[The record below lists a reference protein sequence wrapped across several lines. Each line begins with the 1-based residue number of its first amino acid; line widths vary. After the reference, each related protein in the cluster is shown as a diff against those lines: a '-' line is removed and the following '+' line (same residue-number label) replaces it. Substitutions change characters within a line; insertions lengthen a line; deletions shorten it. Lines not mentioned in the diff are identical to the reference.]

1 MKKVLNIF
9 NVIISS
15 IVLLL
20 SLIFILIEGRLLF
33 SGDWLI
39 YDNVILGMFKYL
51 FRLIIAISAGMY
63 SILTFINIKKKS
75 GILTNFLFMLS
86 ICLFIVS
93 IFMLIYTANYV
104 DKISIIIAS
113 IILLINVSNIVLLY
127 IRKKQDQL
135 HFNSY

>member
-20 SLIFILIEGRLLF
+20 SLIFIFIEGRLLF

-51 FRLIIAISAGMY
+51 FRLIIAISVGMY

-113 IILLINVSNIVLLY
+113 IILLINVLNIVLLY
-127 IRKKQDQL
+127 IRKK
-135 HFNSY
+135 

>member
-1 MKKVLNIF
+1 MKRTVNIF
-9 NVIISS
+9 NIIISS

-20 SLIFILIEGRLLF
+20 SLIFIFIEGRLLF

-75 GILTNFLFMLS
+75 AILTNFLFMLS

-93 IFMLIYTANYV
+93 IFMLIYTANYI
-104 DKISIIIAS
+104 DKILIIIAS

-127 IRKKQDQL
+127 IRKK
-135 HFNSY
+135 

>member
-20 SLIFILIEGRLLF
+20 SLVFIFIEGRLLF

-51 FRLIIAISAGMY
+51 FRLIVAIFAGMY

-113 IILLINVSNIVLLY
+113 IILLINVLNIVLLY
-127 IRKKQDQL
+127 IRKK
-135 HFNSY
+135 

>member
-20 SLIFILIEGRLLF
+20 SLIFIFIEGRLLF

-51 FRLIIAISAGMY
+51 FRLIIAIFVGMY

-86 ICLFIVS
+86 VCLFIVS
-93 IFMLIYTANYV
+93 TFMIIYTANYV

-127 IRKKQDQL
+127 IRKK
-135 HFNSY
+135 

>member
-20 SLIFILIEGRLLF
+20 SLVFIFIEGRLLF

-39 YDNVILGMFKYL
+39 YDNVILGIFKYL

-86 ICLFIVS
+86 VCLFIVCS
-93 IFMLIYTANYV
+93 
-104 DKISIIIAS
+104 K
-113 IILLINVSNIVLLY
+113 
-127 IRKKQDQL
+127 
-135 HFNSY
+135 

>member
-20 SLIFILIEGRLLF
+20 SLVFIFIEGRLLF

-51 FRLIIAISAGMY
+51 FRLIIAISVGMY

-113 IILLINVSNIVLLY
+113 IILLINVLNIVLLY
-127 IRKKQDQL
+127 IRKK
-135 HFNSY
+135 

>member
-20 SLIFILIEGRLLF
+20 SLIFKFIEGRLVF

-51 FRLIIAISAGMY
+51 FRLIVAIFAGMY

-113 IILLINVSNIVLLY
+113 IILLINVLNIVLLY
-127 IRKKQDQL
+127 IRKK
-135 HFNSY
+135 

>member
-20 SLIFILIEGRLLF
+20 SLIFIFIEGRLLF

-51 FRLIIAISAGMY
+51 FRLIIAIFAGMY

-113 IILLINVSNIVLLY
+113 IILLINVLNIVLLY
-127 IRKKQDQL
+127 IRKK
-135 HFNSY
+135 

>member
-20 SLIFILIEGRLLF
+20 SLIFIFIEGRLLF

-75 GILTNFLFMLS
+75 SILTNFLFMLS
-86 ICLFIVS
+86 VCLFIVS
-93 IFMLIYTANYV
+93 IFMIVYTANYV

-113 IILLINVSNIVLLY
+113 IILLINVSNIVLIY
-127 IRKKQDQL
+127 IRKK
-135 HFNSY
+135 

>member
-20 SLIFILIEGRLLF
+20 SLVFIFIEGRLLF

-86 ICLFIVS
+86 ICLFIIS
-93 IFMLIYTANYV
+93 IFMIIYTANYV

-127 IRKKQDQL
+127 IRKK
-135 HFNSY
+135 

>member
-20 SLIFILIEGRLLF
+20 SLIFIFIEGRLLF

-51 FRLIIAISAGMY
+51 FRLIIAISVGMY

-127 IRKKQDQL
+127 IRKKYNL
-135 HFNSY
+135 

>member
-20 SLIFILIEGRLLF
+20 SLIFIFIEGRLLF

-51 FRLIIAISAGMY
+51 FRLIIAISTGMY

-75 GILTNFLFMLS
+75 GILTNFLFVLS
-86 ICLFIVS
+86 ICLFVVS

-113 IILLINVSNIVLLY
+113 IILLINVSNIVLFY
-127 IRKKQDQL
+127 IRKK
-135 HFNSY
+135 

>member
-20 SLIFILIEGRLLF
+20 SLIFIFIEGRLLF

-51 FRLIIAISAGMY
+51 FRLIIAIFAGMY

-127 IRKKQDQL
+127 IRKK
-135 HFNSY
+135 

>member
-20 SLIFILIEGRLLF
+20 SLIFIFIEGRLLF

-51 FRLIIAISAGMY
+51 FRLIVAIFAGMY

-75 GILTNFLFMLS
+75 GILTNFLFVLS

-113 IILLINVSNIVLLY
+113 IILLINVLNIVLLY
-127 IRKKQDQL
+127 IRKK
-135 HFNSY
+135 

>member
-20 SLIFILIEGRLLF
+20 SLIFIFIEGRLLF

-51 FRLIIAISAGMY
+51 FRLIIAISVGMY

-127 IRKKQDQL
+127 IRKK
-135 HFNSY
+135 

>member
-20 SLIFILIEGRLLF
+20 SLVFIFIEGRLLF

-63 SILTFINIKKKS
+63 SILTFINTKKKS

-86 ICLFIVS
+86 ICLFIIS
-93 IFMLIYTANYV
+93 IFMIIHTANYV

-127 IRKKQDQL
+127 IRKK
-135 HFNSY
+135 

>member
-20 SLIFILIEGRLLF
+20 SLIFIFIEGRLLF

-86 ICLFIVS
+86 VCLFIVS
-93 IFMLIYTANYV
+93 IFMIIYTANYV

-127 IRKKQDQL
+127 IHKK
-135 HFNSY
+135 

>member
-20 SLIFILIEGRLLF
+20 SLIFIFIEGRLLF

-51 FRLIIAISAGMY
+51 FRLIIAISVGMY

-113 IILLINVSNIVLLY
+113 IILLINVLNIVLL
-127 IRKKQDQL
+127 
-135 HFNSY
+135 

>member
-20 SLIFILIEGRLLF
+20 SLIFIFIEGRLLF

-51 FRLIIAISAGMY
+51 FRLIIAISVGMY
-63 SILTFINIKKKS
+63 SIITFINIKKKS

-113 IILLINVSNIVLLY
+113 IILLINVLNIVLLY
-127 IRKKQDQL
+127 IRKK
-135 HFNSY
+135 

>member
-20 SLIFILIEGRLLF
+20 SLIFIFIEGRLLF

-51 FRLIIAISAGMY
+51 FRLIIAISAGTY
-63 SILTFINIKKKS
+63 SILTIINIKKKS

-113 IILLINVSNIVLLY
+113 IILLINVSNIVLIY
-127 IRKKQDQL
+127 IRKK
-135 HFNSY
+135 

>member
-9 NVIISS
+9 IISS

-20 SLIFILIEGRLLF
+20 SLIFIFIEGRLLF

-86 ICLFIVS
+86 ICLFIIS
-93 IFMLIYTANYV
+93 IFMIIYTANYV

-127 IRKKQDQL
+127 IRKK
-135 HFNSY
+135 

>member
-20 SLIFILIEGRLLF
+20 SLVFIFIEGRLLF

-39 YDNVILGMFKYL
+39 YDNVILGIFKYL

-86 ICLFIVS
+86 VCLFIVS
-93 IFMLIYTANYV
+93 IFMIVYTANYV

-113 IILLINVSNIVLLY
+113 IILLINVSNIVLIY
-127 IRKKQDQL
+127 IRKK
-135 HFNSY
+135 

>member
-20 SLIFILIEGRLLF
+20 SLIFIFIEGRLLF

-86 ICLFIVS
+86 ICLFIIS
-93 IFMLIYTANYV
+93 IFMIIYAANYV

-113 IILLINVSNIVLLY
+113 IILLINVSNIVLVY
-127 IRKKQDQL
+127 IRKK
-135 HFNSY
+135 

>member
-20 SLIFILIEGRLLF
+20 SLIFIFIEGRLLF

-127 IRKKQDQL
+127 IRKK
-135 HFNSY
+135 

>member
-20 SLIFILIEGRLLF
+20 SLIFIFIEGRLLF

-51 FRLIIAISAGMY
+51 FRLIIAISVGMY

-113 IILLINVSNIVLLY
+113 IILLLNVLNIVLLY
-127 IRKKQDQL
+127 IRKK
-135 HFNSY
+135 

>member
-20 SLIFILIEGRLLF
+20 SLIFIFIEGRLLF

-39 YDNVILGMFKYL
+39 YDNVILGMLKYL
-51 FRLIIAISAGMY
+51 FRLIIAIYAGMY

-93 IFMLIYTANYV
+93 IFMIIYTANYV

-113 IILLINVSNIVLLY
+113 IILLINVLNIVLLY
-127 IRKKQDQL
+127 IRKK
-135 HFNSY
+135 

>member
-20 SLIFILIEGRLLF
+20 SLVFIFIEGRLLF

-51 FRLIIAISAGMY
+51 FRLIIAISVGMY

-75 GILTNFLFMLS
+75 SILTNFLFMLS
-86 ICLFIVS
+86 VCLFIVS
-93 IFMLIYTANYV
+93 TFMIIYTANYV

-113 IILLINVSNIVLLY
+113 IILLINVSNIVLIY
-127 IRKKQDQL
+127 IRKK
-135 HFNSY
+135 

>member
-20 SLIFILIEGRLLF
+20 SLIFIFIEGRLLF

-51 FRLIIAISAGMY
+51 FRLIVAIFAGMY

-113 IILLINVSNIVLLY
+113 IILLINVLNIVLLY
-127 IRKKQDQL
+127 IRKK
-135 HFNSY
+135 

>member
-20 SLIFILIEGRLLF
+20 SLVFIFIEGRLLF

-86 ICLFIVS
+86 ICLFIIS

-127 IRKKQDQL
+127 IRKK
-135 HFNSY
+135 

>member
-20 SLIFILIEGRLLF
+20 SLIFIFIEGRLLF

-51 FRLIIAISAGMY
+51 FRLIIAIFVGMY

-93 IFMLIYTANYV
+93 IFMIIYTANYV
-104 DKISIIIAS
+104 DIISIIIAS
-113 IILLINVSNIVLLY
+113 IILLINVSNIVLIY
-127 IRKKQDQL
+127 IRKK
-135 HFNSY
+135 